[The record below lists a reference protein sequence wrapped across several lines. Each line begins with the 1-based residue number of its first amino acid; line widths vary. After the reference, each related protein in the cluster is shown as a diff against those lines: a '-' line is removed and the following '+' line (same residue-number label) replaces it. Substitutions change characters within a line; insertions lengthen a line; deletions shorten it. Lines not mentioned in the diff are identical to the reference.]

1 MQRSERTRVLG
12 PRSADWLF
20 WVFPPIKVV
29 TDNVVLA
36 SNKIA
41 FNALQPTAV
50 SGILA
55 AAWPEDR
62 ATLAS
67 DPSASQAPYGTGR
80 FPLRDGL
87 LYVLPLAQSDKRT
100 FVKSLN
106 LTCPNH
112 FYWTRT

>member
-67 DPSASQAPYGTGR
+67 DPSADAGGCTAERAS
-80 FPLRDGL
+80 LRGAGPFRL
-87 LYVLPLAQSDKRT
+87 LRWDPPMR
-100 FVKSLN
+100 
-106 LTCPNH
+106 
-112 FYWTRT
+112 